1 MAAAT
6 RIESAKRAD
15 RLALALQYS
24 LLTDQ
29 TNFIVIHVRADDEK
43 AQSLPELR
51 TQANMHAA
59 GWGGVGSVREAK
71 FSMAL
76 PCLAAPD
83 VALSGAPARS
93 VRKSLSPEAPAYD
106 DYNDSGQSAPQRV
119 SDIGRSVSDPVFPL
133 WELERDLL
141 RSIGFWHRQL
151 PETLDDLACLKSSP
165 DILAALQE
173 LVAMGYDERVVV
185 RAILE
190 NVRLWRIGS
199 HASRQLVRALR
210 NLFKTPEEHADV
222 REVVRA
228 IVAQESAHATAKL
241 ELAHRQ

>member
-29 TNFIVIHVRADDEK
+29 TNFIVVHARAAGEK

-59 GWGGVGSVREAK
+59 GWGGVASVGEAK
-71 FSMAL
+71 FRMAL

-83 VALSGAPARS
+83 VALSGASVLS
-93 VRKSLSPEAPAYD
+93 VRKSRSYGAPDYD
-106 DYNDSGQSAPQRV
+106 DYNEAGQSALDHVPETTG
-119 SDIGRSVSDPVFPL
+119 SASGRLFPL
-133 WELERDLL
+133 WELERDLV
-141 RSIGFWHRQL
+141 RSVGFWHRQL
-151 PETLDDLACLKSSP
+151 PQTLDDLACLKSSP
-165 DILAALQE
+165 DFLEMFQE

-190 NVRLWRIGS
+190 NIRLWRIGS
-199 HASRQLVRALR
+199 HASRQLLRALR
-210 NLFKTPEEHADV
+210 NLFRTRDEYADV
-222 REVVRA
+222 REVVKA
-228 IVAQESAHATAKL
+228 IMARDSTHITA
-241 ELAHRQ
+241 